1 MTTPSTSTAI
11 RFITTIS
18 GWRGILLVLGLVL
31 AWLALRGLAW
41 DEAWRQLTGIGPG
54 AIFVLIVLNVAML
67 PLMTLRWWQLLKTLG
82 SPVDLFTVCAHRLA
96 ASAVSYLTPGPHLG
110 GEPLLV
116 YLLNQQQKIPLITAT
131 ISVAL
136 DRILELWASI
146 AVLSFS
152 LIVLN
157 INDSGPFAG
166 RWALL
171 LTLFLLVVLAILL
184 AALFTG
190 GRPLS
195 RLSSWLLLLCKNLHL
210 PISEATGRFEK
221 IIAEGEAMTE
231 SLLHQHRLPF
241 MLANLYSVVHWFG
254 VFAEFW
260 LMAAFLG
267 SPLSFCQLLA
277 VMITARLAFLTP
289 LPAGLGALESA
300 LPWVTAALGQ
310 GSVLGLSL
318 CLLIRFRDIV
328 FSLIGLG
335 LAMKYLTYIDK
346 NSSVTKNTG

>member
-1 MTTPSTSTAI
+1 MTIPSASTAM
-11 RFITTIS
+11 RFITALS

-41 DEAWRQLTGIGPG
+41 DEAWRQLAGIGPG
-54 AIFVLIVLNVAML
+54 ALFILIVLNLAML
-67 PLMTLRWWQLLKTLG
+67 PLMTARWWQLLKTLG
-82 SPVDLFTVCAHRLA
+82 SPVDLFTVCGHRFA
-96 ASAVSYLTPGPHLG
+96 AGAVSYLTPGPHLG

-116 YLLNQQQKIPLITAT
+116 YLLNQQQKIPLLTAT
-131 ISVAL
+131 TSVAL

-152 LIVLN
+152 LIILN
-157 INDSGPFAG
+157 INDSGPFTG
-166 RWALL
+166 RWPLL
-171 LTLFLLVVLAILL
+171 LTLFLLVILAILL

-190 GRPLS
+190 RRPLS
-195 RLSSWLLLLCKNLHL
+195 KCSSWLLLLCKNIHL
-210 PISEATGRFEK
+210 PISEATGRLEK
-221 IIAEGEAMTE
+221 VIAEGEAMTE
-231 SLLHQHRLPF
+231 SLVRRHRRSFL
-241 MLANLYSVVHWFG
+241 LANLYSVFHWFG

-267 SPLSFCQLLA
+267 SPLSFYQLLA
-277 VMITARLAFLTP
+277 VVITARLAFLTP

-318 CLLIRFRDIV
+318 CLLIRFRDV
-328 FSLIGLG
+328 LFSLIGLG
-335 LAMKYLTYIDK
+335 LTMRYLTYLDK
-346 NSSVTKNTG
+346 NSSLTKNSG